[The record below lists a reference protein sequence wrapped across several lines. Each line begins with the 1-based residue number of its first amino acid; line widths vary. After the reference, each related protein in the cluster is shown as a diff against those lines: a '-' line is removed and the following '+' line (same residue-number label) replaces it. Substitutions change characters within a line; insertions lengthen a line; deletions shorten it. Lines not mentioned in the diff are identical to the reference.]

1 VTLPYTAAGKRAGR
15 CLYACNDLE
24 HEELFEIT
32 ASVQGD
38 FLMTYDNTEGV
49 LELVRRHNFDT
60 QVISMNNTHH
70 AEMTELLIGRDR
82 NDV

>member
-1 VTLPYTAAGKRAGR
+1 
-15 CLYACNDLE
+15 
-24 HEELFEIT
+24 
-32 ASVQGD
+32 
-38 FLMTYDNTEGV
+38 MTYDNTEGV